1 MIQLAIPGPRQPV
14 ANDLA
19 AGSLQRGGAG
29 MGGGVVLGREP
40 ADVADL
46 AKECGGQ
53 RNPMAADPELLPRIQ

>member
-1 MIQLAIPGPRQPV
+1 MIQLAVPGPGQPMTD
-14 ANDLA
+14 DLT
-19 AGSLQRGGAG
+19 AGGLQRGGAG
-29 MGGGVVLGREP
+29 MGGEVVLGREP